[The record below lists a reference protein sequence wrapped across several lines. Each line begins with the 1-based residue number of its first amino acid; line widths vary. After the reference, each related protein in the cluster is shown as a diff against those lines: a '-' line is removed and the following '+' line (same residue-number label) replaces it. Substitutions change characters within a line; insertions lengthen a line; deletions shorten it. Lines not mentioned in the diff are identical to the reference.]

1 MLHSI
6 SSMYVCVY
14 FTPRYCYHGTLYPW
28 SPHVQYV
35 ATIFHG
41 TCTARCRGRGRGLGT
56 RLFLRNAN
64 MKNARA
70 PWQCLPHGYGIWYG
84 SVSQTDTCTFARCI
98 FPCETLTENSGERR
112 YCPRKDTIN
121 TRRAIATITL
131 CTRCK
136 RPELAGD
143 EDIIALS
150 VSLYTLTPFIASRS
164 IFLCEI
170 RAYLLQ
176 VFTIFQ

>member
-1 MLHSI
+1 MLYSI
-6 SSMYVCVY
+6 SSICVCVC
-14 FTPRYCYHGTLYPW
+14 FTPRYFYHSTLYLW
-28 SPHVQYV
+28 SAHVQCV
-35 ATIFHG
+35 PSICHE
-41 TCTARCRGRGRGLGT
+41 TCTACCRGRGLGT
-56 RLFLRNAN
+56 VISEKRKHEKCSGTVT
-64 MKNARA
+64 M
-70 PWQCLPHGYGIWYG
+70 PPHGYGIWYG
-84 SVSQTDTCTFARCI
+84 SVSQTDTCTFVPCI

-164 IFLCEI
+164 IFRREI
-170 RAYLLQ
+170 RAYFLQ
-176 VFTIFQ
+176 VFTIFK